1 MLIAPTWR
9 SHLLLPQQFGHRRAL
24 AMDLQTS
31 LFMVGWRRLLDHPG
45 LLEAAEK
52 HDLRLAFLAH
62 PHLQDHVRAEH
73 VPAHV
78 EVYSMLKDDIQGLLA
93 QTRLFI
99 TDYSSTAF
107 DAAYLQIPLVYY
119 QFDAEDF
126 FCGRHTVRAGD
137 YSYTDD
143 VFGPVVDEPAQA
155 VAAVGELLVPGSEV
169 LNTYRRRMEAAFPFR
184 DGRCSERVYEA
195 IRQSEIPVADPLAVD
210 PGSARESRDL
220 RSRLPPVRRQAG
232 VEAA

>member
-99 TDYSSTAF
+99 TDYSSAAF
-107 DAAYLQIPLVYY
+107 DAAYLQIPVVYY

-126 FCGRHTVRAGD
+126 FCGRHTC
-137 YSYTDD
+137 
-143 VFGPVVDEPAQA
+143 GPATTPTPTTV
-155 VAAVGELLVPGSEV
+155 S
-169 LNTYRRRMEAAFPFR
+169 
-184 DGRCSERVYEA
+184 
-195 IRQSEIPVADPLAVD
+195 DPSSTNRLK
-210 PGSARESRDL
+210 PL
-220 RSRLPPVRRQAG
+220 RLSVNCWCRVRRC
-232 VEAA
+232 